1 MGIKMKSNHQDSR
14 KGWAPNIFQRGIK
27 KSTPD
32 LGLEPRTS
40 RLEVLRAIQ
49 LRQPGWLL
57 LQGRRFIHITLHTIL
72 IAIAPSKGLFSA
84 GHMYDETLR
93 ARRRFLLSSLRSIS
107 DNQVSQNSIRRA
119 IQTHDGIPDQST
131 RASVISVVKF
141 IKTEVEV
148 ELNYQIDYGHQNEV
162 ESSR

>member
-14 KGWAPNIFQRGIK
+14 KAWAPNIFQRGIK

-57 LQGRRFIHITLHTIL
+57 LQGRRLIHITLHTIL
-72 IAIAPSKGLFSA
+72 ITIAPSKGLFSA
-84 GHMYDETLR
+84 GHMYDESLR
-93 ARRRFLLSSLRSIS
+93 ARRRFLLCSLRSIS
-107 DNQVSQNSIRRA
+107 DNQVSQNSIRRT
-119 IQTHDGIPDQST
+119 IQTYHGIPDQSA
-131 RASVISVVKF
+131 RASVILVV
-141 IKTEVEV
+141 
-148 ELNYQIDYGHQNEV
+148 
-162 ESSR
+162 

>member
-1 MGIKMKSNHQDSR
+1 
-14 KGWAPNIFQRGIK
+14 
-27 KSTPD
+27 
-32 LGLEPRTS
+32 
-40 RLEVLRAIQ
+40 
-49 LRQPGWLL
+49 
-57 LQGRRFIHITLHTIL
+57 
-72 IAIAPSKGLFSA
+72 
-84 GHMYDETLR
+84 MYDETIR
-93 ARRRFLLSSLRSIS
+93 ARRRFLLSSLRSNS

-119 IQTHDGIPDQST
+119 IQTYHGLPDQST